1 MLAKVVNE
9 NLDKLKAVCAA
20 ICKEPMQK
28 LLKGEEVHED
38 VIDVLQFFGV
48 EKDFLLE
55 RSILENSDD
64 ALVRNSQSV
73 EENVSNRSEKSVSSS
88 SRQSSAGHDPQSS
101 TVPISQGG
109 KSIPSA
115 ASKKSCSAS
124 NLPSSRVAEKNNEG
138 VMQNNCGQ
146 GGNTCYSISTG
157 REFYY
162 LNVRNSS
169 MGGRMEKSQQG
180 GILNKIRSKQRE
192 SLRKKSSD
200 DRLPKVS

>member
-1 MLAKVVNE
+1 MNE